1 MNNEAKRTL
10 PWRDILLPGYEVRK
24 TKAQKERFISLVKE
38 SFDGRTAVS
47 VENEGTL
54 VKSRNIV
61 LGDPGRADIIFTAHY
76 DTCARLPFPNFI
88 TPMNMPVYL
97 LTQTLLA
104 LLLLIPAFLI
114 DILAASLTK
123 SLIVTEVTLFAVY
136 AAEMYL
142 ILAGPANPHTANDNT
157 SGVAALLTLADELVG
172 KYGDKTAFIL
182 FDNEEKGLL
191 GSSAYAKRHGNVRDN
206 GFLVNLD
213 CVSDGDNILFSFKKA
228 KKGSDAEHPSERL
241 YEFARERAGE
251 ILAEYS
257 KNAVVTKKAF
267 YPSDQAAFRYG
278 SAVAAL
284 KKTRRGMLYMDRIHT
299 PRDTQ
304 FDETNIDAIVRFFTQ
319 YTAQAFTQNLTIE
332 KEN

>member
-1 MNNEAKRTL
+1 MNNEAKRVL
-10 PWRDILLPGYEVRK
+10 PWRDVLLPEYEVRK
-24 TKAQKERFISLVKE
+24 TEAQKERFISFVME
-38 SFDGRTAVS
+38 SCGGRISVS
-47 VENEGTL
+47 VENEGKL

-61 LGDPGRADIIFTAHY
+61 LGDPEKADIIFTAHY

-97 LTQTLLA
+97 LTQVLLA

-114 DILAASLTK
+114 DVLAASLTK
-123 SLIVTEVTLFAVY
+123 SLIITELTLFAVY

-157 SGVAALLTLADELVG
+157 SGVAAVLTLVDELAG
-172 KYGDKTAFIL
+172 KYGDKVAFIL

-191 GSSAYAKRHGNVRDN
+191 GSSAYAKRHGSVRDN

-213 CVSDGDNILFSFKKA
+213 CVSDGDNILFSFKKP
-228 KKGSDAEHPSERL
+228 KKESDAGHPSERL
-241 YEFARERAGE
+241 YEFARERASE
-251 ILAEYS
+251 VLSAYS

-267 YPSDQAAFRYG
+267 YPSDQAVFRYG

-319 YTAQAFTQNLTIE
+319 YTEQAFTQNSTI
-332 KEN
+332 KKDN